1 MTGFINWTLGQERQV
16 MRALILAATIL
27 GILACANAA
36 KAGPSTTP
44 RELASLDTA
53 AVSDEATPETE
64 DQIGL
69 TRITRREVQRR
80 LITLGFDTR
89 VSGKFEEST
98 RAAIARWQEERGY
111 PKTGFL
117 NTAQHTALLESGSAG
132 EAGKSNDQDHHR
144 HGARAHRPRGIGG
157 PIGAIG
163 GAIGG
168 LFR

>member
-1 MTGFINWTLGQERQV
+1 

-27 GILACANAA
+27 GILASANAA

-53 AVSDEATPETE
+53 AVSDEATLETE

-69 TRITRREVQRR
+69 TRIMRREVQRR
-80 LITLGFDTR
+80 LNTLGFDTK
-89 VSGKFEEST
+89 VNGKFEKST

-117 NTAQHTALLESGSAG
+117 NTAQHTALLEESGAAR
-132 EAGKSNDQDHHR
+132 EAGKSNYQDHHR
-144 HGARAHRPRGIGG
+144 HGGRAHRPRGIGG

-168 LFR
+168 LFRR